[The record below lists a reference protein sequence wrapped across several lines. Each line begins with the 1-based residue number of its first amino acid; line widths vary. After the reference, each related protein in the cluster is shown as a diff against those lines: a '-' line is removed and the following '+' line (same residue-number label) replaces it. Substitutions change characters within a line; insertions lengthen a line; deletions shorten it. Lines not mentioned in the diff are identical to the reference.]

1 MNLSRYTG
9 HNAMLT
15 LEQYLRESA
24 VQKKIIDD
32 FLDPNTPTWAR
43 FDEEVGYTL
52 GNYLP
57 RDGID
62 DCSTLST
69 SQERGT
75 RTAHMY
81 TDRPCRIN
89 TYGNS
94 FTECH
99 QVSDGETW
107 QEYLAAHFGEPIR
120 NFGMGGFGVY
130 QAWRRMRRAE
140 KSADAAKYLILYV
153 WGDDHMRSLMR
164 CRHATF
170 YGRLAMSDEMFHS
183 NFWCHMEMDL
193 DAGRLVEKENPL
205 ATPESLYKMTD
216 PDFMLDALKDDL
228 ILQLCVTG
236 LVTSESLDIPRLNA
250 LAEILGVPPIDNSS
264 REDFL
269 SSSERIK
276 LAYGFAATQAIL
288 ELTAEFCRENEKEL
302 LIALLCPRAT
312 RQLLN
317 GCDPYDHVISEYLE
331 DHGFRYFD
339 MNRVHL
345 DDYRSFNLSIE
356 DYMKRYFIGHYSP
369 TGNHFFAFAIKDTLV
384 EMLDP
389 KPITYR
395 SDQEKVIEFGGYL
408 PETR

>member
-1 MNLSRYTG
+1 
-9 HNAMLT
+9 
-15 LEQYLRESA
+15 
-24 VQKKIIDD
+24 
-32 FLDPNTPTWAR
+32 
-43 FDEEVGYTL
+43 
-52 GNYLP
+52 
-57 RDGID
+57 
-62 DCSTLST
+62 
-69 SQERGT
+69 
-75 RTAHMY
+75 
-81 TDRPCRIN
+81 
-89 TYGNS
+89 
-94 FTECH
+94 
-99 QVSDGETW
+99 
-107 QEYLAAHFGEPIR
+107 
-120 NFGMGGFGVY
+120 
-130 QAWRRMRRAE
+130 
-140 KSADAAKYLILYV
+140 
-153 WGDDHMRSLMR
+153 
-164 CRHATF
+164 
-170 YGRLAMSDEMFHS
+170 MSDEMFHS

-345 DDYRSFNLSIE
+345 DDYRSFYLSIE